1 MVNVGDR
8 LGFFK
13 KHGLDLKIIDFH
25 GGSKMIQAMVA
36 GQLDIG
42 DGAGTEMAFI
52 LRGVPMMTVC
62 ENTSTMNFLS
72 VGVPYDSKLTSLDEL
87 KGKRMGVSSSGSL
100 TDFLAKEL
108 ARSKGWPQD
117 SLHRASIGS
126 GTANVMGA
134 FKAHVVDADIGGT
147 STFLAM
153 EERKI
158 GKVLAPVSSYM
169 GALASGTLF
178 ASNKLIETNPDAL
191 RAFLAAWVDTLQF
204 IRDRKNK
211 EAVVEAE
218 MAVTR
223 FSHSVQSKEY
233 EIVHSMYTA
242 DCRFDRES
250 LDRLKHSFVT
260 LKLLKTEPD
269 MSKLY
274 TEEYLPKM

>member
-1 MVNVGDR
+1 MKLSYAPGR
-8 LGFFK
+8 GFLLAGILFF
-13 KHGLDLKIIDFH
+13 GASTCLAQTE
-25 GGSKMIQAMVA
+25 GSAGASTPGQPIPGTSGVA
-36 GQLDIG
+36 P
-42 DGAGTEMAFI
+42 F
-52 LRGVPMMTVC
+52 
-62 ENTSTMNFLS
+62 
-72 VGVPYDSKLTSLDEL
+72 
-87 KGKRMGVSSSGSL
+87 SGSVPTKL
-100 TDFLAKEL
+100 VPDANSLSL
-108 ARSKGWPQD
+108 QD
-117 SLHRASIGS
+117 AIHRASIGS
-126 GTANVMGA
+126 GTSNVMGA

-250 LDRLKHSFVT
+250 LDKLKHSFVT

-274 TEEYLPKM
+274 TEKFLPPLATESLMTGMLTGSRMITASSFIRRALAASIQ